1 MLGGYTVVVATNN
14 GVNLWFAMLILAPL
28 VVGLIGLIVE
38 RCLIQWLYGRMIDTL
53 LATWGLSLLFI
64 GIITSIFGAST
75 STVISPPLG
84 TVTIGEYTSSGYE
97 LFLILVVIVLLALV
111 YMTLKFTS
119 LGLVARATMQN
130 SDMSACLGISTSK
143 IYMVTFS
150 LGAAVSG
157 LAGGLLVPIT
167 GVLPNIGV
175 IYIAKAFITV
185 ISGGSAILAGT
196 TSASVLLGGVNGI
209 MSYITGPTFG
219 EVALLFTAIILLRL
233 MPTGITG
240 RFFRKEPIMRLYGTF
255 NGTLVIAGLA
265 IIFTLIAPSI
275 FQFFTIITLTQVIGL
290 SILALSLALVWGFGG
305 ILCFGQSAFFGIGA
319 YAYSVAAVNIGG
331 STGSIF
337 IAILAAA
344 IFAAILGYFCIL
356 RQSVRCLPCSD
367 YINCL
372 TYLIFFNA
380 AHLRSRI

>member
-1 MLGGYTVVVATNN
+1 MDLLFSLALQILYGIANLALISLGLAIVFGMMRVINLAHGEFIMLGGYTVVVATNN
-14 GVNLWFAMLILAPL
+14 GVNLWFAMLVLAPL

-97 LFLILVVIVLLALV
+97 LFLIFVVIILLALV
-111 YMTLKFTS
+111 YLTLKFTS

-130 SDMSACLGISTSK
+130 SDMSACLGICTSK

-219 EVALLFTAIILLRL
+219 EVALLFAAIILLRL

-240 RFFRKEPIMRLYGTF
+240 RFFRK
-255 NGTLVIAGLA
+255 
-265 IIFTLIAPSI
+265 S
-275 FQFFTIITLTQVIGL
+275 Q
-290 SILALSLALVWGFGG
+290 
-305 ILCFGQSAFFGIGA
+305 
-319 YAYSVAAVNIGG
+319 
-331 STGSIF
+331 
-337 IAILAAA
+337 
-344 IFAAILGYFCIL
+344 
-356 RQSVRCLPCSD
+356 
-367 YINCL
+367 
-372 TYLIFFNA
+372 
-380 AHLRSRI
+380 

>member
-1 MLGGYTVVVATNN
+1 MDLFFSLALQILYGIANLALISLGLAIVFGMMRVINLAHGEFLMLGGYTVVVATNN
-14 GVNLWFAMLILAPL
+14 GVNIWFAMLILAPL
-28 VVGLIGLIVE
+28 VVGIIGLIVE

-53 LATWGLSLLFI
+53 LATLWLSLLFI
-64 GIITSIFGAST
+64 GIITSVFGAST

-84 TVTIGEYTSSGYE
+84 AVTIGDYTSSGYE
-97 LFLILVVIVLLALV
+97 LFLIFVVIVLLILV
-111 YMTLKFTS
+111 YLTLKFTS

-130 SDMSACLGISTSK
+130 ADMAACLGISTSR

-157 LAGGLLVPIT
+157 LAGGLLAPIT

-209 MSYITGPTFG
+209 MSYVTGPTFG

-240 RFFRKEPIMRLYGTF
+240 RFFRK
-255 NGTLVIAGLA
+255 
-265 IIFTLIAPSI
+265 S
-275 FQFFTIITLTQVIGL
+275 Q
-290 SILALSLALVWGFGG
+290 
-305 ILCFGQSAFFGIGA
+305 
-319 YAYSVAAVNIGG
+319 
-331 STGSIF
+331 
-337 IAILAAA
+337 
-344 IFAAILGYFCIL
+344 
-356 RQSVRCLPCSD
+356 
-367 YINCL
+367 
-372 TYLIFFNA
+372 
-380 AHLRSRI
+380 

>member
-1 MLGGYTVVVATNN
+1 MDLFFSLALQILYGIANLALISLGLAIVFGMMRVINLAHGEFLMLGGYTVVVATNN

-97 LFLILVVIVLLALV
+97 LFLIFVVIVSLILV
-111 YMTLKFTS
+111 YLTLKFTS
-119 LGLVARATMQN
+119 LGLIARATMQN
-130 SDMSACLGISTSK
+130 SDMSASLGISTSK

-157 LAGGLLVPIT
+157 LAGGLLAPIT

-240 RFFRKEPIMRLYGTF
+240 RFFRK
-255 NGTLVIAGLA
+255 
-265 IIFTLIAPSI
+265 S
-275 FQFFTIITLTQVIGL
+275 Q
-290 SILALSLALVWGFGG
+290 
-305 ILCFGQSAFFGIGA
+305 
-319 YAYSVAAVNIGG
+319 
-331 STGSIF
+331 
-337 IAILAAA
+337 
-344 IFAAILGYFCIL
+344 
-356 RQSVRCLPCSD
+356 
-367 YINCL
+367 
-372 TYLIFFNA
+372 
-380 AHLRSRI
+380 